1 MSLLVSIIVPCYNA
15 ASTIERAIRSVRQ
28 QSVEHWELILVD
40 DGSSDDTAARIS
52 SICDSRIRL
61 IHQENQGPS
70 AARNHGMD
78 LAQGEWLCFLDADDT
93 LLPEALST
101 LLSAVTPD
109 TDIVV
114 GCYQDIT
121 DTGSGEA
128 SSAPVR
134 IKGGRLAANTLF
146 WQKHNTGI
154 CREVF
159 THAPVQHKLNLGA
172 PWAKLYR
179 KSFLNQHKLRF
190 NEALVLHE
198 DTLFNHLA
206 YSHTAEVCIIPTP
219 IYCYLDNPNSLTR
232 SQNAHY
238 REHCAAAIGEFSR
251 LHPDFPE
258 ELCFFSMFR
267 ILECWQGIS
276 AATSCRLLTR
286 FKLIREFMNT
296 PEIRQAAP
304 HLPIKNNAYIPAYD
318 KAELQLL
325 KNNRLF
331 TLVFLM
337 PVVKKL
343 RHIKNAL
350 SLSMKRAQ

>member
-1 MSLLVSIIVPCYNA
+1 MSPLVSIIVPCYNA

-28 QSVEHWELILVD
+28 QRVEHWELILVD

-70 AARNHGMD
+70 AARNHGMN

-128 SSAPVR
+128 TTSPVR

-219 IYCYLDNPNSLTR
+219 VYCYLDNPNSLTR

-267 ILECWQGIS
+267 ILECWQGIRS
-276 AATSCRLLTR
+276 ETSHKRSSQLQQLR
-286 FKLIREFMNT
+286 DFLQNPAIKALVSRM
-296 PEIRQAAP
+296 
-304 HLPIKNNAYIPAYD
+304 PIKGNLYFSTYD
-318 KAELQLL
+318 KAELFLIKNKLYFLLVYIMPLIHRLRYL
-325 KNNRLF
+325 KN
-331 TLVFLM
+331 
-337 PVVKKL
+337 KL
-343 RHIKNAL
+343 TRG
-350 SLSMKRAQ
+350 

>member
-1 MSLLVSIIVPCYNA
+1 MSPLVSIIVPCYNA

-70 AARNHGMD
+70 AARNHGMN

-128 SSAPVR
+128 STTPVR

-190 NEALVLHE
+190 HEALVLHE

-219 IYCYLDNPNSLTR
+219 VYCYLDNPNSLTR

-267 ILECWQGIS
+267 ILECWQGIHS
-276 AATSCRLLTR
+276 ATKGNLRARL
-286 FKLIREFMNT
+286 KLIREFMNT
-296 PEIRQAAP
+296 PEIQQIAR
-304 HLPIKNNAYIPAYD
+304 HIPIKTNAFANTYE
-318 KAELQLL
+318 KAELFCI
-325 KNNRLF
+325 KHELF
-331 TLVFLM
+331 LCLVFLM
-337 PVVKKL
+337 PLIQFL
-343 RHIKNAL
+343 RNFKNQL
-350 SLSMKRAQ
+350 ISIFRS